1 MNEVQLQSCTRPELL
16 ALAGKA
22 KVRGRH
28 RMTKDQL
35 IRAIRSRA
43 AAASIAQRGT
53 HPSRRSQKKGPPQ
66 GERKS
71 FFENNDKTA
80 RPEER
85 PSSGRVSK
93 GARRR
98 QSTVSSPNSV
108 DALAAGQP
116 QGAGLKELTELPS
129 SYGHT
134 RLTLMPVDPYHIH
147 AYWEVTPH
155 DRETT
160 MTRLGPEGA
169 KARWVLRFY
178 DVTYIDFDGT
188 NAHVYFDQP
197 IDLIAG
203 NWYVELWSSEKTY
216 CADIGALAPSG
227 QFESA
232 CRSNFVQ
239 VPRAE
244 ASTDYRP
251 EWLRVEGNFDK
262 VERVTL
268 SPLSELPVTSAD
280 FPARAQTAPPIS
292 DESAL
297 QMVSETVDK
306 REPHP
311 SRRSQKK
318 GPPQGERKLSF
329 ENNNRTARPEEPP
342 SSGGVS
348 KGARWIKSTVSPQDA
363 SGKPPPAGARREAH
377 FPETVSS
384 FGSGVWTLAGRT
396 AAALTLN
403 VDVVISGRGQ
413 PGQAIQV
420 NGQWLKA
427 GADGTFSV
435 RLALP
440 IKE

>member
-22 KVRGRH
+22 KVRGRQ

-43 AAASIAQRGT
+43 ATASIAQRGT

-134 RLTLMPVDPYHIH
+134 RLTLMSVDPYHIH

-262 VERVTL
+262 VQAAVSAAEPSPTEQSAALTMTATIASPEREPAPQEPIPFAAEADIRRHSAALV
-268 SPLSELPVTSAD
+268 PAAWENRASESSTTAANETSA
-280 FPARAQTAPPIS
+280 ARC
-292 DESAL
+292 
-297 QMVSETVDK
+297 
-306 REPHP
+306 
-311 SRRSQKK
+311 
-318 GPPQGERKLSF
+318 
-329 ENNNRTARPEEPP
+329 AR
-342 SSGGVS
+342 
-348 KGARWIKSTVSPQDA
+348 QDA
-363 SGKPPPAGARREAH
+363 PGETRPGGARREAH

-384 FGSGVWTLAGRT
+384 FGSGVWTPAGRT
-396 AAALTLN
+396 AADLTLN
-403 VDVVISGRGQ
+403 ADVVISGRCQ

-427 GADGTFSV
+427 GADGTFSL
-435 RLALP
+435 RLTLP

>member
-43 AAASIAQRGT
+43 ATASIAQRGT

-129 SYGHT
+129 GYGHT
-134 RLTLMPVDPYHIH
+134 RLTLMPIDPYHIH

-160 MTRLGPEGA
+160 MTRLGPKGA

-262 VERVTL
+262 VQAAVIAAES
-268 SPLSELPVTSAD
+268 SPAEQSA
-280 FPARAQTAPPIS
+280 ALTMTATIAPPEQELAPQEPIPFAAEA
-292 DESAL
+292 DIRRHYAAL
-297 QMVSETVDK
+297 VPTAWENRA
-306 REPHP
+306 REPSTTAANDAARCVRQDVP
-311 SRRSQKK
+311 
-318 GPPQGERKLSF
+318 GE
-329 ENNNRTARPEEPP
+329 T
-342 SSGGVS
+342 
-348 KGARWIKSTVSPQDA
+348 
-363 SGKPPPAGARREAH
+363 PPAGARREAH

-384 FGSGVWTLAGRT
+384 FGSGVWRPAGRT
-396 AAALTLN
+396 AAGLTLN
-403 VDVVISGRGQ
+403 ADVVISGRGQ

-427 GADGTFSV
+427 SADGTFSV

>member
-1 MNEVQLQSCTRPELL
+1 MNEVQLQGCTRPELL

-43 AAASIAQRGT
+43 ATASR
-53 HPSRRSQKKGPPQ
+53 SRRRRRS
-66 GERKS
+66 
-71 FFENNDKTA
+71 A
-80 RPEER
+80 LPETEAA
-85 PSSGRVSK
+85 GRV
-93 GARRR
+93 AA
-98 QSTVSSPNSV
+98 VLSPV
-108 DALAAGQP
+108 LVKEEQP
-116 QGAGLKELTELPS
+116 EVKELAELPS

-134 RLTLMPVDPYHIH
+134 RLTLMPIDPYHIH

-262 VERVTL
+262 VQAAVIAAES
-268 SPLSELPVTSAD
+268 SPAEQSA
-280 FPARAQTAPPIS
+280 ALTMTATIAPPEQELAPQEPIPFAAEA
-292 DESAL
+292 DIRRHYAAL
-297 QMVSETVDK
+297 VPTAWENRA
-306 REPHP
+306 REPSTTAANDAARCVRQDVP
-311 SRRSQKK
+311 
-318 GPPQGERKLSF
+318 GE
-329 ENNNRTARPEEPP
+329 T
-342 SSGGVS
+342 
-348 KGARWIKSTVSPQDA
+348 
-363 SGKPPPAGARREAH
+363 PPAGARREAH

-384 FGSGVWTLAGRT
+384 FGSGVWRPAGRT
-396 AAALTLN
+396 AAGLTLN
-403 VDVVISGRGQ
+403 ADVVISGRGQ

-427 GADGTFSV
+427 SADGTFSV